1 MKHLLK
7 LFLALFVSFSIVY
20 TQTPSI
26 VLANEAT
33 LGSVTEVTVQGNVV
47 KITYSNGQKGQIKF
61 LEDDIFR
68 FTVDPNG
75 DFYEYAKPSQGYPEA
90 KIQQQPDSSAE
101 YTKPTPQLSKEN
113 DKYVLTTGKAI
124 LEIDKATSKLTLK
137 DKNSKVL
144 FTEVSPLSV
153 GTRTYQTL
161 SKAENEHY
169 FGGGTQNGRYIHTN
183 KSIAIKNT
191 NNWVDGGVASPN
203 PFYYT
208 TNGYGVLRNTFK
220 PGVYD
225 FGFKDANQVVT
236 THEDGR
242 FDAYYFVGS
251 TPKAILNNYYKV
263 TGKPV
268 VFHINSYYVGHL
280 NCYNRDEWVNGT
292 RIRLENGNTYNE
304 INNKGLIKSGGTL
317 ETLNN
322 QDPFSARAV
331 IDGYVNNDMPFGW
344 FLPNDGYGCG
354 YGTHGFN
361 QVSSDPTSNID
372 KNVAN
377 LKAFTDYAS
386 QFGIITGLW
395 TQSNLSPVK
404 GEKDHLQRDFAKEVN
419 NGGIKILKTDV
430 AWVGPG
436 YSFGLNGIH
445 GAYDII
451 GANNER
457 PTIITLD
464 GWAGTQRF
472 GGIWTGDQTGGNWE
486 YIRFHIPTYIGQSLS
501 GNPNVGSDM
510 DGIFGGSN
518 VITARDYQWKTFTP
532 LLLNMDGWGSYPKKP
547 YYFGD
552 DITSINRMYLKL
564 RSELLPY
571 FYNEAYKSMDDLPM
585 MRAMFLNY
593 PNDPY
598 AYSLNL
604 QYQFMFGNDFLV
616 APIYKNTAMNS
627 ATGDDIRNNIYL
639 PEPGKI
645 WIDYFTGQQ
654 YKGGSTINNFDA
666 PIWKLPLF
674 VRNGAI
680 VPMYE
685 ENNNAFAPTTTNV
698 KGLDRTKRVI
708 EFWPDGS
715 TSYELLE
722 DDGVSLNNTN
732 KEEPTYGPNVKTRF
746 TSEVVGDVATL
757 TAHPSTGNYNGYDSN
772 RVTTFIVNVS
782 EHPTSV
788 TDGTTPIKE
797 VNSLEEFKNATET
810 VYFYN
815 SKYNLNKY
823 GTGTFK
829 DKEIITNPK
838 LMVKFA
844 RADVNQTAQTVV
856 VNGFKNEAE
865 FDKDVL
871 NPALTVPTNFIV
883 DTDKLTPT
891 SITLKW
897 DTVDQAT
904 KYDVEVDGILNR
916 NITAT
921 TFIHLEQPFDTPHKY
936 RVRAVNK
943 DGYSQWSDYVNA
955 RTLLDPYRNIPE
967 NMSVIWNH
975 GDRWGAKEQ
984 AIDKDPKSMFHSSS
998 QTDKPVIL
1006 DMKMVYDLEKFVY
1019 IARENAGNG
1028 TVQKATIETSLDG
1041 VHWKTLYN
1049 KDERW
1054 NLSTSNLTKEFLP
1067 SEKTLAR
1074 YIRLT
1079 PIQTVGGFLSAAEL
1093 QPYKVDGT
1101 DAYAV
1106 ADGNGDG
1113 VIDQNDLTFYEN
1125 YHGLITSDSDWSY
1138 VVDKGSDI
1146 DYNNIIDAYDLSFVT
1161 TNLEGGTKQQGN
1173 ASGKIVLI
1181 PSKTNVTTG
1190 EVYELKV
1197 MGVNLRAVNAY
1208 TVRLNLTDKHA
1219 QFVEFDHSFVTR
1231 SMKPFVS
1238 DKNRQDGTNDFVLTQ
1253 ANIGNKPLISGNVLL
1268 GTIKLK
1274 ALQDGPVLL
1283 DNTAKLVGPK
1293 LNVVDATSVEP
1304 TFPSIEGERFYQAS
1318 DFSAIHITNDQLP
1331 NDDGNN
1337 YKLLAQGQTNPNVLL
1352 DGVKTGSQFE
1362 FRWYYGT
1369 ETDAQFPAYIKIPS
1383 TFSFHLNQ
1391 PGKVNSVTLYGRNG
1405 GNGTVKKAKVVLVDE
1420 SNNEHDLGELTS
1432 TNAVFNF
1439 TFDQSINM
1447 KRIDVTPLETTGN
1460 ASKLS
1465 QPTNRMITIN
1475 EVTIGYNANTDV
1487 TAVNILTDLS
1497 NLYVGDVVEL
1507 DVDVQPEQ
1515 ASNKYVKITSDNDSV
1530 KIVTSKEGDQF
1541 KYYATAIQPG
1551 SANLTISSVSNPTV
1565 TNTAVATVHAGANK
1579 QALNNLIAQLASVID
1594 TEDLYEATTFEPF
1607 KEAYT
1612 QASTTAN
1619 DDSVAQEAV
1628 NQAYD
1633 KLLEA
1638 YNALRFLPAIEANKL
1653 EGVTNLPTENEM
1665 TAATG
1670 EDAELRYTLDGQN
1683 DTYWHSKWTI
1693 PANNKLPQ
1701 EITYD
1706 LGKTVT
1712 LTDIKLL
1719 ARQNSRNGDFKKFE
1733 VYTSTDNTDYALAG
1747 SFELEHNGTQLVNK
1761 DQFYHVKFKPAAAQ
1775 YVRIKVLESFANFP
1789 QDNNKFATLA
1799 EIQFFAEKEK
1809 VTVHFD
1815 TDGGS
1820 EIQDVQVTID
1830 TPLTRPENPTKADHD
1845 FVEWQKDGAPYDFAT
1860 PVTEAMTL
1868 KAIWQEK
1875 AKVHVIF
1882 NLNNGSASPDM
1893 EVYVGSI
1900 LDRPTDPQKD
1910 GYVFVEWQKDGV
1922 VYNFDTP
1929 VTEDIT
1935 LEAIYRPENAV
1946 TFTVTFDSNG
1956 GSAIPAQTVNANA
1969 TANKPQDPTRDGYTF
1984 VGWTLDDVDYTFTEA
1999 VDRNITL
2006 VAKWNAIALVDPVT
2020 VTFDTDGGTSLTPV
2034 QVERGSKVNKPSDP
2048 SKPHHTF
2055 VKWVKEDVD
2064 YTFEETVEEDITL
2077 KAIWQE
2083 DEKVTVTFDTQG
2095 GNAIAPVEVY
2105 KHEMITP
2112 VTPTRTHFTFT
2123 GWTYNNQPFT
2133 FTTPIETNMTLV
2145 ATWQEHTKFTVTFNT
2160 DGGNAI
2166 ESKMVYTGETVQQPE
2181 NPTKLGYKFVEWK
2194 LDTVSYDFTNPVVDN
2209 ITLKAIWQPIAY
2221 VSHPSVASFT
2231 LPSSLDGKQVETFD
2245 IYVTEAGSNVKI
2257 QPEVEVEVILTLANG
2272 SDNVTVYHV
2281 NADNTLTAYPHE
2293 VLDANRIKFKSKD
2306 FSPYVVVKNTITP
2319 PVVQPK
2325 PPVVKPEASTNT
2337 CEAKGLVW
2345 SQEANACVSKTATPK
2360 ANPSVPKTG
2369 DTTNVTFYTM
2379 MLLTSFLALGYF
2391 VIRKNRK
2398 VRQ

>member
-26 VLANEAT
+26 VLANETT

-225 FGFKDANQVVT
+225 FGSKHQDQVVT
-236 THEDGR
+236 THEDNR

-251 TPKAILNNYYKV
+251 TPKDILNLYYKV

-292 RIRLENGNTYNE
+292 RIRLEDGKTYNE
-304 INNKGLIKSGGTL
+304 INNKGFIKNGGTL
-317 ETLNN
+317 ESLNN

-331 IDGYVNNDMPFGW
+331 IDGYVANDMPFGW

-354 YGTHGFN
+354 YGRHGFN
-361 QVSSDPTSNID
+361 EVSSDPSSNID
-372 KNVAN
+372 QNVAN
-377 LKAFTDYAS
+377 LKEFTDYAR

-395 TQSNLSPVK
+395 TQSNLSPVR

-472 GGIWTGDQTGGNWE
+472 GGIWTGDQTGGDWE
-486 YIRFHIPTYIGQSLS
+486 YIRFHIPTYVGQSLS

-510 DGIFGGSN
+510 DGIFGGSDI
-518 VITARDYQWKTFTP
+518 ITARDYQWKTFTP

-547 YYFGD
+547 HYFGD

-571 FYNEAYKSMDDLPM
+571 LYNEAYKSMDDLPM
-585 MRAMFLNY
+585 IRAMFLNY

-616 APIYKNTAMNS
+616 APIYKDTAMDS
-627 ATGDDIRNNIYL
+627 ATGNDIRNNIYL
-639 PEPGKI
+639 PEPGKV
-645 WIDYFTGQQ
+645 WIDYFTGEQ
-654 YKGGSTINNFDA
+654 YQGGSTINNFDA

-685 ENNNAFAPTTTNV
+685 ENNNAFAPSTTNV
-698 KGLDRTKRVI
+698 KGLDRTKRVV

-732 KEEPTYGPNVKTRF
+732 KEEPTYGPSVKTRF

-757 TAHPSTGNYNGYDSN
+757 TAHPSTGSYNGYDAN
-772 RVTTFIVNVS
+772 RVTTFIINVS
-782 EHPTSV
+782 EKPAGV
-788 TDGTTPIKE
+788 TDGNQAIRE
-797 VNSLEEFKNATET
+797 VNSYEEFKNASDT

-838 LMVKFA
+838 VMVKFA
-844 RADVNQTAQTVV
+844 KANVNQTTQTVV
-856 VNGFKNEAE
+856 INGFKNEAD
-865 FDKDVL
+865 FDKDAL
-871 NPALTVPTNFIV
+871 NPALQVPTNFTV
-883 DTDKLTPT
+883 DTNALTST
-891 SITLKW
+891 SVTLTW
-897 DTVDQAT
+897 NAVDQAT
-904 KYDVEVDGILNR
+904 KYDIEVDGILNR
-916 NITAT
+916 NIKAT
-921 TFIHLEQPFDTPHKY
+921 SFTHLDQPFDSAHKY

-943 DGYSQWSDYVNA
+943 DGYSQWSDYVDA
-955 RTLLDPYRNIPE
+955 KTLLDPYRNIPE

-975 GDRWGAKEQ
+975 GDQWGAKDH
-984 AIDKDPKSMFHSSS
+984 AIDKDLNSIFHSTDP
-998 QTDKPVIL
+998 TDKPVIL
-1006 DMKMVYDLEKFVY
+1006 DMKMVYNLEKFVY
-1019 IARENAGNG
+1019 IARENAWNG
-1028 TVQKATIETSLDG
+1028 TVKKASIETSLDG
-1041 VHWKTLYN
+1041 VHWKTFYD
-1049 KDERW
+1049 KDELW
-1054 NLSTSNLTKEFLP
+1054 NLTTDNRVKEIP
-1067 SEKTLAR
+1067 SPEKTLAR

-1079 PIQTVGGFLSAAEL
+1079 PIQTVNGFLSAAEL
-1093 QPYKVDGT
+1093 QPYKVDGSN
-1101 DAYAV
+1101 AYAV

-1113 VIDQNDLTFYEN
+1113 IIDSNDLTFFEN
-1125 YHGLITSDSDWSY
+1125 YHGLVSTDSDWNY
-1138 VVDKGSDI
+1138 IVDKGADI

-1161 TNLEGGTKQQGN
+1161 TQLENGTKQQGN

-1181 PSKTNVTTG
+1181 PSKTTVSEG
-1190 EVYELKV
+1190 ETYELKV
-1197 MGVNLRAVNAY
+1197 MGVNLNAVNAY
-1208 TVRLNLTDKHA
+1208 TIRLNLTENHA
-1219 QFVEFDHSFVTR
+1219 QFVEFDRSFITR
-1231 SMKPFVS
+1231 AMKPFVA
-1238 DKNRQDGTNDFVLTQ
+1238 DKQRSNGTKELIITQ
-1253 ANIGNKPLISGNVLL
+1253 ANIGNKPLVAGNVLL

-1283 DNTAKLVGPK
+1283 NNEAKLVGPR
-1293 LNVVDATSVEP
+1293 LNVVDATSKEP
-1304 TFPSIEGERFYQAS
+1304 DFPIVEGERFYQAS
-1318 DFSAIHITNDQLP
+1318 DISAIHITNDLLQ

-1337 YKLLAQGQTNPNVLL
+1337 YQLLAQEQTNPRVLL
-1352 DGVKTGSQFE
+1352 DGVKSGAQFE
-1362 FRWYYGT
+1362 FRWYFGS
-1369 ETDAQFPAYIKIPS
+1369 ETDAEFPAYIKVPS

-1420 SNNEHDLGELTS
+1420 SNQEHDLGELTS

-1439 TFDQSINM
+1439 TFDQNIKI
-1447 KRIDVTPLETTGN
+1447 KRVDVIPLETTGTAN
-1460 ASKLS
+1460 TLT
-1465 QPTNRMITIN
+1465 QTTNRMITIN
-1475 EVTIGYNANTDV
+1475 EVTIGYNANVDV
-1487 TAVNILTDLS
+1487 TSVNIKNDLS

-1507 DVDVQPEQ
+1507 DVEVLPEE
-1515 ASNKYVKITSDNDSV
+1515 ASNKYVKITSNNDNI
-1530 KIVTSKEGDQF
+1530 KIVTNKEGDQF

-1551 SANLTISSVSNPTV
+1551 SATLTIASVSNPTI
-1565 TNTAVATVHAGANK
+1565 TNTKEVTIHGGANK
-1579 QALNNLIAQLASVID
+1579 HALQALID
-1594 TEDLYEATTFEPF
+1594 ETVRFIDAANLYEPATFEPF
-1607 KEAYT
+1607 NEAYSQAT
-1612 QASTTAN
+1612 TVDSNDQASQ
-1619 DDSVAQEAV
+1619 DDVD
-1628 NQAYD
+1628 QAYD
-1633 KLLEA
+1633 TLLKA
-1638 YNALRFLPAIEANKL
+1638 YKALRFLPAIEANKL
-1653 EGVTNLPTENEM
+1653 EEVTNLPTENEM
-1665 TAATG
+1665 TLATG
-1670 EDAELRYTLDGQN
+1670 EDAELRYTLDGQI
-1683 DTYWHSKWTI
+1683 DTYWHSKWTV
-1693 PANNKLPQ
+1693 PSNNKLPQ

-1706 LGKTVT
+1706 LGKPVT

-1719 ARQNSRNGDFKKFE
+1719 SRQNSRNGDFKKFE
-1733 VYTSTDNTDYALAG
+1733 VYTSTNNVDYVLAG
-1747 SFELEHNGTQLVNK
+1747 NFELEHDGNQLLNK
-1761 DQFYHVKFKPAAAQ
+1761 DQFHHVKFNPIVAQ
-1775 YVRIKVLESFANFP
+1775 YVKIKVLESFANVP
-1789 QDNNKFATLA
+1789 KDNNKFATLA

-1815 TDGGS
+1815 SDGGTPVL
-1820 EIQDVQVTID
+1820 DAQVSVNATL
-1830 TPLTRPENPTKADHD
+1830 PRPENPTKENYD
-1845 FVEWQKDGAPYDFAT
+1845 FVEWQKDGVAYDFAT
-1860 PVTEAMTL
+1860 LVTESMTL

-1875 AKVHVIF
+1875 AKVNVTF
-1882 NLNNGSASPDM
+1882 NPNNNSPSGVM
-1893 EVYVGSI
+1893 EVYVGTI
-1900 LDRPTDPQKD
+1900 LDRPNDPEKE

-1935 LEAIYRPENAV
+1935 LDAIYRPENAV

-1956 GSAIPAQTVNANA
+1956 GSAIPAQTVNANEA
-1969 TANKPQDPTRDGYTF
+1969 ANKPENPTRDGHTF
-1984 VGWTLDDVDYTFTEA
+1984 INWTLDGVEYTFTEL

-2006 VAKWNAIALVDPVT
+2006 IATWEAIALTDPVT

-2055 VKWVKEDVD
+2055 VKWVNGDTD
-2064 YTFEETVEEDITL
+2064 YTFEETVDDDITL

-2083 DEKVTVTFDTQG
+2083 HEKVTVSFDTQG
-2095 GNAIAPVEVY
+2095 GNALAPIEIY
-2105 KHEMITP
+2105 KNETISPITP
-2112 VTPTRTHFTFT
+2112 VKEHFTFI
-2123 GWTYNNQPFT
+2123 GWTLNGNPFT
-2133 FTTPIETNMTLV
+2133 FDTVIDANITLV
-2145 ATWQEHTKFTVTFNT
+2145 ATWQEHEKVTVTFNS
-2160 DGGNAI
+2160 DGGSDVEA
-2166 ESKMVYTGETVQQPE
+2166 KTVYKGQSIDQPA
-2181 NPTKLGYKFVEWK
+2181 NPTKLGFKFIEWK
-2194 LDTVSYDFTNPVVDN
+2194 WNNVSYNFLDPVVAN
-2209 ITLKAIWQPIAY
+2209 MELKAIWQKINY
-2221 VSHPSVASFT
+2221 VSHPSVANFA
-2231 LPSSLDGKQVETFD
+2231 LPSVLDGKQVETFD
-2245 IYVTEAGSNVKI
+2245 IYVTEAGSDIKI

-2306 FSPYVVVKNTITP
+2306 FSPYVVVKNAVVP

-2345 SQEANACVSKTATPK
+2345 SQEANACVSKTATFK
-2360 ANPSVPKTG
+2360 GNPSVPKTG
-2369 DTTNVTFYTM
+2369 DTTNVTFYSM

-2391 VIRKNRK
+2391 VIRKHRK